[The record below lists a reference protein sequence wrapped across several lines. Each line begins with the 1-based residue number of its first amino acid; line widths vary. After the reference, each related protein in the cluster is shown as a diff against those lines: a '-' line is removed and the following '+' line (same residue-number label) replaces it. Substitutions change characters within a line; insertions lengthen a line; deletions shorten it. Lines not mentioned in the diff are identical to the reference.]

1 MLIII
6 IIIIIIIIF
15 VKAGHLFLCYC
26 CQYQM
31 LLKRSN
37 LKDDTKDEVE
47 ATVAILEKL
56 PKPKPPNVKG
66 HFYNNI
72 EQNILSSLLT
82 SK

>member
-1 MLIII
+1 
-6 IIIIIIIIF
+6 
-15 VKAGHLFLCYC
+15 
-26 CQYQM
+26 M

-72 EQNILSSLLT
+72 EKIFYHLYWPANETIIL
-82 SK
+82 

>member
-1 MLIII
+1 
-6 IIIIIIIIF
+6 
-15 VKAGHLFLCYC
+15 
-26 CQYQM
+26 M